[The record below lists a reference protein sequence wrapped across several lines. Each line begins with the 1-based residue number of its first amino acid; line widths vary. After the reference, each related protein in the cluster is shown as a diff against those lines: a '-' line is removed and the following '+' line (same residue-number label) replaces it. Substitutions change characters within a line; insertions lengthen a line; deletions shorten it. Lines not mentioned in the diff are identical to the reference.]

1 MVPACTVAVNV
12 ITVPLGT
19 DDTEFPPEV
28 IESVMAVAG
37 DAQAGWG
44 SPHQA
49 RQRIASAQQNE
60 LSRARTFNPATVRR
74 ERMPTISWLKQVVL
88 LRELTEHGRV
98 LFPRSIGFRE
108 HSGRASKE
116 STTQSLLG

>member
-1 MVPACTVAVNV
+1 VAVNV
-12 ITVPLGT
+12 TTVPPGT

-49 RQRIASAQQNE
+49 RQTIASAQRNE
-60 LSRARTFNPATVRR
+60 LSRARTFSPETVRR
-74 ERMPTISWLKQVVL
+74 ERMPDKL
-88 LRELTEHGRV
+88 LIEAGR
-98 LFPRSIGFRE
+98 PS
-108 HSGRASKE
+108 A
-116 STTQSLLG
+116 

>member
-1 MVPACTVAVNV
+1 MSVQEAAAASQKLTCPSVSAVVPACTVAVNV
-12 ITVPLGT
+12 TTVPPGT

-49 RQRIASAQQNE
+49 RQTIASAQRNE
-60 LSRARTFNPATVRR
+60 LSRARTFSPETVRR
-74 ERMPTISWLKQVVL
+74 ERMPDKL
-88 LRELTEHGRV
+88 LIEAGR
-98 LFPRSIGFRE
+98 PS
-108 HSGRASKE
+108 A
-116 STTQSLLG
+116 